1 MEYIVLTICPSTQP
15 VQPIPQIN
23 STNYARDANSIMTPK
38 SQFNF
43 FVRGLL
49 QFCFYMS
56 LQLPK
61 QLGVQIDKDKFLSAF
76 TMNDGETSIQADCW
90 TYGPSGPVRQ
100 SQPLSPMQSA
110 RQAVQQ
116 TYANLHSLFAKSL
129 PLVRSSYSPSSQNG

>member
-1 MEYIVLTICPSTQP
+1 MECTSTQP
-15 VQPIPQIN
+15 LQPIPHIN
-23 STNYARDANSIMTPK
+23 STNYARDANAIMTPK

-61 QLGVQIDKDKFLSAF
+61 QFGVQIDKDKFLSAF
-76 TMNDGETSIQADCW
+76 TMNDGETSMQADPW

-100 SQPLSPMQSA
+100 VEPLSPMQSA
-110 RQAVQQ
+110 RQAVQKAY
-116 TYANLHSLFAKSL
+116 TNLYGLFAKTL
-129 PLVRSSYSPSSQNG
+129 PLVRSNYSSSSENG